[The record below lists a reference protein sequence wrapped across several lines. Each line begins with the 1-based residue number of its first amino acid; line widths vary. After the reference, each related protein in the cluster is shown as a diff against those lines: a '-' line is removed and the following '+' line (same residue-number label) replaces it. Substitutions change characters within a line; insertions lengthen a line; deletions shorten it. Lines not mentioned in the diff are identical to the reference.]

1 MEKNTIKKNFLNV
14 TGLVGYIH
22 LSKSTIYKMVS
33 KNEIPYIKI
42 GSRTLFDTE
51 QIDKWV
57 RRGGVMEENLPQYL
71 NIKSKNYGNI
81 YNPS

>member
-1 MEKNTIKKNFLNV
+1 MEKKKFLDMNGI
-14 TGLVGYIH
+14 TEYLY
-22 LSKSTIYKMVS
+22 LSKSKIYKLVS
-33 KNEIPYIKI
+33 NNEIPYIKI
-42 GSRTLFDTE
+42 GSRTLFDAE

-57 RRGGVMEENLPQYL
+57 RRGGVMDENLPQYF